1 MQKFAVI
8 GLDTEKERLINQLM
22 DFGAVELSD
31 QTDKLAEEVWAEAV
45 VSDETPETV
54 SELEGKIN
62 RAEQALEVIEKYGN
76 LKNPL
81 FKTRRRINKSRL
93 EQIQLDEESSAGS
106 VDFIL
111 GLYDRIN
118 QLTDN
123 YNKLETDAV
132 SLSPWTSYDLPL
144 ELEHTRTTSVYMGV
158 MPVDIDTSA
167 VAASLEDAG
176 SVLFKVV
183 SSDKDL
189 HYTAVI
195 VSDDCQEDVLAI
207 LKQNGFSQVTFRGF
221 EGTAE
226 ANLERIRI
234 EKEEIEGNIASVIAE
249 VAAYSSLKESIEEHA
264 DMLRIRLDKEK
275 VRSRL
280 LKTKK
285 TFFIEGWVPARVTE
299 KAAAILEE
307 NGCYYR
313 FRDPEEGEDVP
324 VLMENKNFFVP
335 FESITEMYSLP
346 DYRGFDPT
354 SIFAIFYGIFFGIM
368 LSDAGYGILM
378 AVACFIV
385 LKKYDLE
392 GGAYKLIKLFF
403 WCGIST
409 TFWGAMFGGWF
420 GDFFQVFA
428 KVAFGKELVIE
439 PIWFNPINDPMKLLI
454 FSLGLG
460 IVHIFLGMGIKAY
473 MLIRNGK
480 WFDAICDVGFW
491 YLLIIGLIAW
501 LGGGMILPGS
511 PIGEIGKWMSI
522 AGAAGLLLTGGRNNK
537 GIGKITGG
545 LGALYNITS
554 YLSDILSYSRLLAL
568 GLATGVIAQVVN
580 TMGSLFG
587 DGIVGAVILLLIF
600 FVGHT
605 LNFAI
610 NALGSYVH
618 SCRLQYIEFFGK
630 FYEDGGEAFK
640 PFRADTKYIK
650 LED

>member
-1 MQKFAVI
+1 
-8 GLDTEKERLINQLM
+8 
-22 DFGAVELSD
+22 
-31 QTDKLAEEVWAEAV
+31 
-45 VSDETPETV
+45 
-54 SELEGKIN
+54 
-62 RAEQALEVIEKYGN
+62 
-76 LKNPL
+76 
-81 FKTRRRINKSRL
+81 
-93 EQIQLDEESSAGS
+93 
-106 VDFIL
+106 
-111 GLYDRIN
+111 
-118 QLTDN
+118 
-123 YNKLETDAV
+123 
-132 SLSPWTSYDLPL
+132 
-144 ELEHTRTTSVYMGV
+144 
-158 MPVDIDTSA
+158 
-167 VAASLEDAG
+167 
-176 SVLFKVV
+176 
-183 SSDKDL
+183 
-189 HYTAVI
+189 
-195 VSDDCQEDVLAI
+195 
-207 LKQNGFSQVTFRGF
+207 
-221 EGTAE
+221 
-226 ANLERIRI
+226 
-234 EKEEIEGNIASVIAE
+234 
-249 VAAYSSLKESIEEHA
+249 
-264 DMLRIRLDKEK
+264 MLRIRLDKEK

-354 SIFAIFYGIFFGIM
+354 SIFAIFYAIFFGIM

-568 GLATGVIAQVVN
+568 GLATGSIASVIN
-580 TMGSLFG
+580 MMGSMVG
-587 DGIVGAVILLLIF
+587 DNLVIKGIVLTLVFI
-600 FVGHT
+600 VGHA
-605 LNFAI
+605 LNMAI
-610 NALGSYVH
+610 NVLGAYVH
-618 SCRLQYIEFFGK
+618 TNRLQFVVLFSK
-630 FYEDGGEAFK
+630 FYEGGGKAFEPLK
-640 PFRADTKYIK
+640 FNTKFFK
-650 LED
+650 FKEENDNV